1 MPTQSWPLDNLFAR
15 LPETFY
21 ARVDPTPV
29 AKPHLLRLNRP
40 LADHLG
46 LPVDLL
52 ETDDGVEVLA
62 GNRVLDEMD
71 PIAMVYAGQQFG
83 NWVPQLGDGRA
94 LLLGEVIDREGVR
107 RDIQLKGAGPTPF
120 SRNGDGRAALGPI
133 IREYIVSE
141 GMAGLGIPTT
151 RALAMT
157 RTGEPV
163 YRERALPGAIL
174 ARVATSHVRVGTFQY
189 FMSRGDVDAIRML
202 ADHLIER
209 AFPQTLAMTSTRD
222 AARTSATTANP
233 YRAFLEEVIERQ
245 ADLIARW
252 MGVGFIHGVMNTDNV
267 SIVGETLD
275 YGPCAFMDRY
285 HPDTVFSS
293 IDRLGRYA
301 YRAQPGIALWNL
313 ARFAET
319 LMPLLAS
326 TEDAATQYIQEALA
340 GFSPRFQASHGV
352 EFRRKLGLLEACDAN
367 DQIVVRLLA
376 TMAEQGADFT
386 LTFRALS
393 ECDPGRPSTMGE
405 VRSLFDD
412 PTAFDEWTKSWRERL
427 NAEARDAEERRV
439 DMRSA
444 NPAFIPRNHRVQ
456 QVIEA
461 AEHGDL
467 TPLDDLLTVVTQPF
481 VDHPGLEDLAR
492 APKPDEVVQQ
502 TFCGT

>member
-1 MPTQSWPLDNLFAR
+1 
-15 LPETFY
+15 
-21 ARVDPTPV
+21 
-29 AKPHLLRLNRP
+29 LLRLNRT
-40 LADHLG
+40 LTEHLG
-46 LPVDLL
+46 LSVESL
-52 ETDDGVEVLA
+52 ESDEGVEVLA
-62 GNRVLDEMD
+62 GDRVLDEMD

-94 LLLGEVIDREGVR
+94 LLLGEVIDRDGLR
-107 RDIQLKGAGPTPF
+107 RDIQLKGSGPTPF

-133 IREYIVSE
+133 IREYLVSE
-141 GMAGLGIPTT
+141 AMAGLGIPTT

-157 RTGEPV
+157 LTGEPV

-189 FMSRGDVDAIRML
+189 FMSRGDVDAIRTL

-209 AFPQTLAMTSTRD
+209 AFQQTSQEASTRD
-222 AARTSATTANP
+222 SAGAITTSDMNPGITPTPTTSTTANA
-233 YRAFLEEVIERQ
+233 YRAFLEEVIQRQ

-301 YRAQPGIALWNL
+301 YGEQPRIALWNVT
-313 ARFAET
+313 RFAET
-319 LMPLLAS
+319 LLPLLAS
-326 TEDAATQYIQEALA
+326 TEEEAIETVKEALA
-340 GFSPRFQASHGV
+340 GFMPRFQASHGS
-352 EFRRKLGLLEACDAN
+352 EFRRKLGLREVCDAN
-367 DQIVVRLLA
+367 DQVVSGLLE

-393 ECDPGRPSTMGE
+393 ECDPGRSETMGE
-405 VRSLFDD
+405 IRARFDD
-412 PTAFDEWTKSWRERL
+412 PSTFDEWAKRWSERL
-427 NAEARDAEERRV
+427 NAEARNAEERRI

-456 QVIEA
+456 QVIDA
-461 AEHGDL
+461 AEGDDL
-467 TPLDDLLTVVTQPF
+467 APLDDLLTVVTQPF
-481 VDHPGLEDLAR
+481 VAHPGLEHLAR
-492 APKPDEVVQQ
+492 APEPDEIVQQ